1 MRQRRL
7 KAPANSFSHTA
18 YYHCISR
25 VVNRDFVLDDDEQE
39 EFVRLMRL
47 YERLCGLRVVTY
59 CVMSNH
65 FHLLVGVPKRPE
77 VMPSNAELLDLV
89 HGTLGDLA
97 AASLRYDLEQA
108 AKIKS
113 VKWEE
118 EIRERYLRRMWDIS
132 AFMKTLKQRFTQ
144 WFNRKHKRKGTLWE
158 DRFKSVLVQSA
169 GEPVRAMAAY
179 IDLNPIRANMVD
191 DPAAYR
197 WSGYGAAMGGDALA
211 LQGLREIDRI
221 RHSETQSPVEP
232 ETAEAVPVNEPGLT
246 SVKSTVTKQPKR
258 SSQEALESYRC
269 LLYGRGEE
277 RGVGPDGEALR
288 KGFSREETQQV
299 LADGGRLPSTVYLR
313 CRVRYFTDGAVIGS
327 RSFVNDIFKSTR
339 ERFGEKRKTGAR
351 LMKGLAKEDK
361 LYALRDLRTG
371 LIG

>member
-7 KAPANSFSHTA
+7 KALANSFSHMA
-18 YYHCISR
+18 YYHCIPS
-25 VVNRDFVLDDDEQE
+25 VVNRDFVLGDEERE
-39 EFVRLMRL
+39 EFVRLMRV
-47 YERLCGLRVVTY
+47 YERLCGLRMVTY
-59 CVMSNH
+59 CIMSNH

-77 VMPSNAELLDLV
+77 VMPSNVELIELV
-89 HGTLGDLA
+89 RSTLGELA

-108 AKIKS
+108 AKIQS
-113 VKWEE
+113 ATWEE

-197 WSGYGAAMGGDALA
+197 WSGYGAAMGGDPLA
-211 LQGLREIDRI
+211 LEGLKEIDQI
-221 RHSETQSPVEP
+221 SHVEEQITTDSAAP
-232 ETAEAVPVNEPGLT
+232 SN
-246 SVKSTVTKQPKR
+246 SPKR
-258 SSQEALESYRC
+258 SSLETLESYRC

-277 RGVGPDGEALR
+277 RGTGSDGEALR

-299 LADGGRLPSTVYLR
+299 LADGGRLPSTAYLR

-339 ERFGEKRKTGAR
+339 ERFGDKRKTGAR
-351 LMKGLAKEDK
+351 LMKGLAKEEK
-361 LYALRDLRTG
+361 LYALRDLRASVLG
-371 LIG
+371 

>member
-7 KAPANSFSHTA
+7 KAPANSYSHTA

-25 VVNRDFVLDDDEQE
+25 VVNRDFVLGDDERE

-77 VMPSNAELLDLV
+77 VMPSNAELIDLV
-89 HGTLGDLA
+89 HGTLGEIA
-97 AASLRYDLEQA
+97 EASLRYDLEQA

-113 VKWEE
+113 TQWEE

-179 IDLNPIRANMVD
+179 IDLNPIRANMVE

-197 WSGYGAAMGGDALA
+197 WSGYGAAMGGDPLA
-211 LQGLREIDRI
+211 LEGLKEIDRI
-221 RHSETQSPVEP
+221 SQSEEQV
-232 ETAEAVPVNEPGLT
+232 TAETTAATN
-246 SVKSTVTKQPKR
+246 SPKR
-258 SSQEALESYRC
+258 SSQETLESYRC
-269 LLYGRGEE
+269 LLYGRGAE
-277 RGVGPDGEALR
+277 RGLNEDGSALK
-288 KGFSREETQQV
+288 KGFSSEETQRV
-299 LADGGRLPSTVYLR
+299 LAEGGRLPSMAYLR

-351 LMKGLAKEDK
+351 LMKGLNKEEK
-361 LYALRDLRTG
+361 LYALRDLRADVLG
-371 LIG
+371 